1 MFRNYYQMQ
10 EEPFGVTPDHR
21 FLYLGDSHREA
32 LASLYCGIE
41 ADRGFMVLI
50 APPGLGKTTLIYQLI
65 EKLQP
70 DARTV
75 FLFQT
80 QCNSRELIQFL
91 LNDLGVD
98 VNGMETVAMHNKLNQ
113 ILLEERQA
121 GRRFVLIVDEAQNLD
136 PSVLETIRL
145 LSNFETSQS
154 KLLQILLVGQPQ
166 LARKLAS
173 SSLEQLQQRISMFA
187 RIEPFSTEETARY
200 IAHRLKVA
208 GYTGDELFTSGA
220 MEIIKE
226 RSRGVPRNINRLCF
240 SALSLGCAMDRKRID
255 AEMMREVVADLD
267 VESHERGAQRNQPM
281 LLPGVSSPA
290 EATSSPVI
298 SYPAASHSR
307 LMGWAV
313 AAVGLT
319 ASIAIAVGLVSYSHG
334 RFSHDSI
341 ARFLSGKTAA
351 AATTPNPS
359 PSMQGSAQAV
369 PAPLPASPADA
380 ATADAPPVTPAPP
393 AASIVDTQAPPDDQ
407 PKTVKVTVRPGET
420 LQQIALRT
428 LGQDDIQ
435 ILKQIQQL
443 NPRMTNTDHIEA
455 DQEISL
461 PQISRASNPPTVGA
475 SDLSRKN

>member
-1 MFRNYYQMQ
+1 MFRDFYQMR
-10 EEPFGVTPDHR
+10 EEPFGVTPDPR

-50 APPGLGKTTLIYQLI
+50 APPGLGKTTLIFQLI

-70 DARTV
+70 DTRTV

-113 ILLEERQA
+113 ILLQERLA

-166 LARKLAS
+166 LARKLAG

-187 RIEPFSTEETARY
+187 KVEPFSAEETARY

-208 GYTGDELFTSGA
+208 GYAGGELFTSGA
-220 MEIIKE
+220 MEIIKD
-226 RSRGVPRNINRLCF
+226 RSKGVPRNINRLCF
-240 SALSLGCAMDRKRID
+240 SALSLGCAMSRKRVD

-267 VESHERGAQRNQPM
+267 VESCDRESQNNQLMPPRG
-281 LLPGVSSPA
+281 LPLSSPA
-290 EATSSPVI
+290 QTTDSPVI
-298 SYPAASHSR
+298 SYPAASSR
-307 LMGWAV
+307 RLPRWALGV
-313 AAVGLT
+313 AGLA
-319 ASIAIAVGLVSYSHG
+319 ASVAIAAGLVSYSHRHG
-334 RFSHDSI
+334 SDGSCPRKP
-341 ARFLSGKTAA
+341 RRL
-351 AATTPNPS
+351 ATPANPS
-359 PSMQGSAQAV
+359 PSTQGSARTVPRSHPSFFSKQATV
-369 PAPLPASPADA
+369 
-380 ATADAPPVTPAPP
+380 DAPPVTTPPP
-393 AASIVDTQAPPDDQ
+393 AAPSADTQAPPDDE
-407 PKTVKVTVRPGET
+407 PKTVKVVVRPGET

-428 LGQDDIQ
+428 LGQDDSQ
-435 ILKQIQQL
+435 ILKQIHSST
-443 NPRMTNTDHIEA
+443 PA
-455 DQEISL
+455 
-461 PQISRASNPPTVGA
+461 
-475 SDLSRKN
+475 